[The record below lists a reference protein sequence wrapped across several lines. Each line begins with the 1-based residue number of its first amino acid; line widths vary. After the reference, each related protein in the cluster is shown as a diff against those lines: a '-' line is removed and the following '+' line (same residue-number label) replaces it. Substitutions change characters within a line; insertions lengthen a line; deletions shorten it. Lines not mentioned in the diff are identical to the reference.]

1 MTHYHQL
8 LTISIAIYWP
18 STVLSSNNQYKVIIH
33 RNAQLSQFFKT
44 HLMSPAQYTWSS
56 YNLNCQKNENLT
68 SRRASYASNRDK
80 LGSKSSLYQSTS
92 SLHAS
97 EQVREAVNYY
107 LEWNWSI
114 WGWGETLKTFTF
126 LTNIQVFFGP
136 KIPCIK
142 DTPITDQ
149 FRKVV

>member
-1 MTHYHQL
+1 
-8 LTISIAIYWP
+8 
-18 STVLSSNNQYKVIIH
+18 
-33 RNAQLSQFFKT
+33 
-44 HLMSPAQYTWSS
+44 MSPAQYTWSS

-107 LEWNWSI
+107 LKELVHFGVGGDHQNLNFLNKHTGGSWSKN
-114 WGWGETLKTFTF
+114 TMY
-126 LTNIQVFFGP
+126 
-136 KIPCIK
+136 
-142 DTPITDQ
+142 
-149 FRKVV
+149 